1 MLELNDRVAV
11 ITGAASGF
19 GRELAK
25 ACAAHGM
32 RLVLADIKEVGLLET
47 AALLPPDV
55 DCMTAICD
63 VADAAAVNRL
73 ADEAYE
79 RFGNVDVLFNNAGI
93 FTAGSLWKSTPA
105 EWSRVMRINV
115 MGVANGVISFVP
127 RMLESGRAAH
137 IVNTASL
144 AGLVSTPGFGV
155 YTASKHAVVA
165 LTECLYREL
174 RDAESLI
181 GVSLLCPAWVSTGL
195 ADPEALP
202 SRDAQDSDPQ
212 RNDALDLAR
221 AAMQASRITAEDVAA
236 MALTAVKE
244 NRFYVVTQKKS
255 LVGVQLRM
263 DDILVGRSPTGFQR

>member
-11 ITGAASGF
+11 ITGASSGF

-32 RLVLADIKEVGLLET
+32 RLVLADIKEAGLFET
-47 AALLPPDV
+47 VALLPPDV
-55 DCMTAICD
+55 ECMTAVCD
-63 VADAAAVNRL
+63 VSDAAAVDRL

-93 FTAGSLWKSTPA
+93 FTAGSVWKSTPA
-105 EWSRVMRINV
+105 EWHRVMSINV

-144 AGLVSTPGFGV
+144 AGLVSTPGFSV

-174 RDAESLI
+174 VDAESLI

-195 ADPEALP
+195 ADREALL
-202 SRDAQDSDPQ
+202 STSGQE
-212 RNDALDLAR
+212 NDDHSNEAVELAR
-221 AAMQASRITAEDVAA
+221 TAMGASRVTAADVAA
-236 MALTAVKE
+236 MALTAVEE
-244 NRFYVVTQKKS
+244 NRFYVITHKKS
-255 LVGVQLRM
+255 LSSVQLRM
-263 DDILVGRSPTGFQR
+263 